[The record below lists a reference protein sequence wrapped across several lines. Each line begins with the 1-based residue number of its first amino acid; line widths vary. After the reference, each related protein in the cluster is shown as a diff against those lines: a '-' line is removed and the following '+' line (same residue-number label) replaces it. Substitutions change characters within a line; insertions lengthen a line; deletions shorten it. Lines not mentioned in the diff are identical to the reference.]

1 MLSENFDV
9 DGAARPVSAANAA
22 SQPSRRDFLR
32 YLQQGAAASA
42 ALPLVGA
49 NASDATG
56 PGAVQ
61 RYVTLGRTGLEV
73 ADISFGS
80 SSLRPGQED
89 VVHHALDR
97 GINYFD
103 TAESYTGGE
112 SETVLGKVFKGMRD
126 QVVITSK
133 LSTDADT
140 GADELMARLERS
152 LRRLQTDY
160 IDIFMNHAVNDI
172 DVMKNPDWHA
182 FIAKAKEQGKIRF
195 GGMSGH
201 AGRLIDCLDY
211 VFDEDLVDVV
221 LVAHNFGQDPSFF
234 ESVTRSMDFVATQQD
249 LPRVL
254 AKGKQKNVGI
264 TVMKTLRGARLN
276 DMRPFEKDGATF
288 AQAALRWVLA
298 NPHVDAAV
306 ITMKSVDA
314 VDEYLG
320 SSGWDELAA
329 GDMDLLQRYAMLNGA
344 SYCEHV
350 CNDCEG
356 ACPYGVPIAEV
367 LRTRMYAV
375 DYQDVRLARAEYG
388 LLERNAAACLSCDGQ
403 PCANACTHGIP
414 IDRFCAPTHRLLA

>member
-1 MLSENFDV
+1 MPSQNLEPAE
-9 DGAARPVSAANAA
+9 G

-32 YLQQGAAASA
+32 YMQHGAAASA

-49 NASDATG
+49 HAADAAK
-56 PGAVQ
+56 PAEVQ
-61 RYVTLGRTGLEV
+61 RYVTLGRTGLDI
-73 ADISFGS
+73 ADVSFGS
-80 SSLRPGQED
+80 SRLRPGQED
-89 VVHHALDR
+89 VVRQALDR

-103 TAESYTGGE
+103 TAESYTGGD
-112 SETVLGKVFKGMRD
+112 SETVLGEVFKGMRD
-126 QVVITSK
+126 KVVITSK
-133 LSTDADT
+133 LVTDADAQ
-140 GADELMARLERS
+140 ADELMARLES
-152 LRRLQTDY
+152 CLGRLQTDY
-160 IDIFMNHAVNDI
+160 IDIFMNHAVNDL
-172 DVMKNPDWHA
+172 DVVKNPEWHA

-195 GGMSGH
+195 SGLSGH
-201 AGRLIDCLDY
+201 AGRLIECLDY
-211 VFDEDLVDVV
+211 AFDEDLVDVV

-234 ESVTRSMDFVATQQD
+234 ENITRSMDFVATQQD

-254 AKGKQKNVGI
+254 AKGKEKNVGI

-276 DMRPFEKDGATF
+276 DMRPFEKGGATF

-306 ITMKSVDA
+306 ITMNSGET

-320 SSGWDELAA
+320 ASGWDEVAL
-329 GDMDLLQRYAMLNGA
+329 GDVELLQRYAALNKA

-356 ACPYGVPIAEV
+356 ACPYGVPIADV

-375 DYQDVRLARAEYG
+375 DYQDAAFARDEYARLKT
-388 LLERNAAACLSCDGQ
+388 NAAACLSCDGQ